1 MWNIDYWYMNCYMYS
16 TYTCNCM
23 LFLLLFGHPTL
34 TYAWRILSS
43 SFSYFFDKNY
53 FKSQCIWTPSQILKC
68 RLNPMFTKSEGT
80 IDAFCTNQYQL
91 HHIALPS
98 WSRALDSFRYISR
111 MISTSNNFTMIITKW
126 ELMFSR
132 LWTPNKRKNL

>member
-1 MWNIDYWYMNCYMYS
+1 MNCYMYS

-23 LFLLLFGHPTL
+23 LFLLLFGHPAL
-34 TYAWRILSS
+34 TYARRILC
-43 SFSYFFDKNY
+43 FIILIFLLTETDLKL
-53 FKSQCIWTPSQILKC
+53 QCIWTPCQILKC

-111 MISTSNNFTMIITKW
+111 MISSSNNFTMISTKW

>member
-1 MWNIDYWYMNCYMYS
+1 MNCYMYS

-23 LFLLLFGHPTL
+23 LFLLLFGHPAL
-34 TYAWRILSS
+34 TYAQRKLCFIILI
-43 SFSYFFDKNY
+43 FLLTETDLKL
-53 FKSQCIWTPSQILKC
+53 QCIWTPSQILKC

-98 WSRALDSFRYISR
+98 WSRAWDSFRYISR

>member
-23 LFLLLFGHPTL
+23 LCMVTQHWHMHGEYCLHHSHISL
-34 TYAWRILSS
+34 TET
-43 SFSYFFDKNY
+43 D

-68 RLNPMFTKSEGT
+68 RLNLMFTKSEGT